1 MLLHRPTLAQQRL
14 LSDRDIQL
22 GADGSLVRDG
32 DVVLILHP
40 TRRASS
46 MHQIDYFHG
55 MINDEPMAQTISDDD
70 IGASEMVGIRRTG
83 FVVRRF
89 AHVQRRWRLRRSV
102 RADRYSVR
110 MVLVGILI
118 ARRVWAHSQ
127 RLPIAP
133 ASGCHVTP
141 RNGERW
147 WMQYQDTDGTRW
159 WYYNGPLGKWWCWN
173 EGDDPQEYHE

>member
-1 MLLHRPTLAQQRL
+1 MLSHRPTPAQQESL
-14 LSDRDIQL
+14 FDRDIQL

-40 TRRASS
+40 TRRLCF
-46 MHQIDYFHG
+46 MDQIDYFHG
-55 MINDEPMAQTISDDD
+55 MINDEPIAQTMSDYDFAA
-70 IGASEMVGIRRTG
+70 IEMVGIRRTG

-118 ARRVWAHSQ
+118 ARLWHRSQ
-127 RLPIAP
+127 IAP
-133 ASGCHVTP
+133 ASGCHVSH
-141 RNGERW
+141 RNCERW
-147 WMQYQDTDGTRW
+147 
-159 WYYNGPLGKWWCWN
+159 
-173 EGDDPQEYHE
+173 

>member
-1 MLLHRPTLAQQRL
+1 MLLHRPTPAQQESL
-14 LSDRDIQL
+14 FDRDIQL

-40 TRRASS
+40 TRRLCF
-46 MHQIDYFHG
+46 MDQIDFFHG
-55 MINDEPMAQTISDDD
+55 MIFDQPIALTMSDDD
-70 IGASEMVGIRRTG
+70 IAATEMVGIRRTG

-89 AHVQRRWRLRRSV
+89 AHVQSRWRLRRSV

-118 ARRVWAHSQ
+118 ARLWHRSQ
-127 RLPIAP
+127 IAP